1 MIEQETEEDFD
12 NEEFPRVTRKID
24 IFEDLSEQ
32 FKINFKLEWKCNA
45 PIIFFEGFRR
55 KNDNKT

>member
-32 FKINFKLEWKCNA
+32 FKVNFKLEWKCST
-45 PIIFFEGFRR
+45 PIIFFEDLEEG
-55 KNDNKT
+55 